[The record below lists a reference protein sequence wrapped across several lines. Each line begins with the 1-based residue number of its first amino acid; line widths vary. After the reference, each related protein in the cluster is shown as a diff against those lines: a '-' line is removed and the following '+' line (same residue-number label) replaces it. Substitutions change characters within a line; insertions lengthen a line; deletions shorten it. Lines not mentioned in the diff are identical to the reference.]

1 MQRIFDNLSEARDHL
16 ALDEALLVS
25 AESGERGEALRV
37 WEMPSHVVVAGRSTR
52 VHQEIAVEYCEERG
66 IEILRRCSGGASV
79 VAGPGCLMYSVVLRL
94 DARGDLRKVDV
105 AHHYVMS
112 RILQALRF
120 QLADAEFKGTCD
132 LTWQNRKCSGNSL
145 RVTREHLLYHGTLLY
160 DFDLPLIGR
169 CLKLAPRQPEYRMG
183 RDHREFVTNVPV
195 DASRFAEDLSL
206 VFEVDQQDDAA
217 SAMALATKLRS
228 ERYDDP
234 SWHFRH

>member
-25 AESGERGEALRV
+25 AESGERGEALRI
-37 WEMPSHVVVAGRSTR
+37 WEMPSNVVVAGRSTR
-52 VHQEIAVEYCEERG
+52 VHQEIAVEYCEQRG
-66 IEILRRCSGGASV
+66 IAILRRCSGGASV

-112 RILQALRF
+112 RVLQALRF
-120 QLADAEFKGTCD
+120 QLADAEFNGTCD
-132 LTWQNRKCSGNSL
+132 LTWRNRKCSGNSL

-183 RDHREFVTNVPV
+183 RDHHEFVTNAPV
-195 DASRFAEDLSL
+195 DPSRFAEDLSL
-206 VFEVDQQDDAA
+206 VFEVDRHDDAA
-217 SAMALATKLRS
+217 FAMACVTKLRS